1 MSVYLIGYAE
11 RMLYSEQ
18 PTILL
23 AQRQL
28 NAMLLTNFENLNSIP
43 NIFQEAYDFLALTDP
58 LIICIY
64 FGAADRH
71 LLLITTKVSFLCS
84 L

>member
-11 RMLYSEQ
+11 RMLYSAQ
-18 PTILL
+18 PTI
-23 AQRQL
+23 
-28 NAMLLTNFENLNSIP
+28 LLTNFENLNSIP